1 MAQNLTVHDK
11 PVRKFS
17 LQDLVPRK
25 KRKSR
30 DMLAISPAA
39 NAFLNLLMIIV
50 CAMVLIPIYV
60 IVISSVTAES
70 ALTANGYRLWP
81 AKFATVAY
89 QFLFT
94 QGSIVITAYENTII
108 ATVAG
113 TLIAVT
119 MVGLYAY
126 AISRDNFK
134 FKTFFT
140 FFAFFTMLFSGG
152 LVSYYMVVRQVLQIQ
167 NSLWALFLP
176 SAFSPFWVIV
186 MRTFYRANVPNELIE
201 SARIDG
207 GGEWRILLQIVLPLS
222 TPGLATVALFS
233 AIGIWNNFFNCLLL
247 VDDAKYYSLQFT
259 IYTTLNNI
267 RFLLEN
273 ADKMAGIYTT
283 LNNIRFLLENADKM
297 AGLVNVSELPSQTFR
312 MAMAVV
318 TVGPIVLAYPYFQRF
333 FIRGLT
339 IGAVKG

>member
-1 MAQNLTVHDK
+1 
-11 PVRKFS
+11 
-17 LQDLVPRK
+17 
-25 KRKSR
+25 
-30 DMLAISPAA
+30 
-39 NAFLNLLMIIV
+39 
-50 CAMVLIPIYV
+50 
-60 IVISSVTAES
+60 
-70 ALTANGYRLWP
+70 
-81 AKFATVAY
+81 
-89 QFLFT
+89 
-94 QGSIVITAYENTII
+94 
-108 ATVAG
+108 
-113 TLIAVT
+113 

-134 FKTFFT
+134 FRTFFT
-140 FFAFFTMLFSGG
+140 FYAFFTMLFSGG
-152 LVSYYMVVRQVLQIQ
+152 LVAYYMVTRQVLQIQ

-186 MRTFYRANVPNELIE
+186 MRTFFKLNVPNEVIE

-207 GGEWRILLQIVLPLS
+207 ASEWRTLLQIVLPLS
-222 TPGLATVALFS
+222 IPGLATVALFS

-247 VDDAKYYSLQFT
+247 VDEAKYYSLQFT

-273 ADKMAGIYTT
+273 ADKMQ
-283 LNNIRFLLENADKM
+283 
-297 AGLVNVSELPSQTFR
+297 GLVNVSTLPSQTFR

-318 TVGPIVLAYPYFQRF
+318 TVGPIIFAYPFFQRY

>member
-1 MAQNLTVHDK
+1 MAKSIDADYK
-11 PVRKFS
+11 PMQKVKLRGLLPVNRKN
-17 LQDLVPRK
+17 
-25 KRKSR
+25 R
-30 DMLAISPAA
+30 DMLAISPVT
-39 NAFLNLLMIIV
+39 NIFMNLLMVIV
-50 CAMVLIPIYV
+50 CLVALIPIYV
-60 IVISSVTAES
+60 VVISSVTSEA

-81 AKFATVAY
+81 EEFSTTAY
-89 QFLFT
+89 KFLFG
-94 QGSIVITAYENTII
+94 QGSILITAYINTII
-108 ATVAG
+108 STVAG
-113 TLIAVT
+113 TVLAVA

-140 FFAFFTMLFSGG
+140 FYAFFTMLFGGG
-152 LVSYYMVVRQVLQIQ
+152 LVAYYMVMRQVLSIQ

-186 MRTFYRANVPNELIE
+186 MRTFYKANVPVEVIE

-207 GGEWRILLQIVLPLS
+207 ASEWRTLLQIVIPLS
-222 TPGLATVALFS
+222 IPGLATVALFS

-247 VDDAKYYSLQFT
+247 VDEAKYYSLQFT

-273 ADKMAGIYTT
+273 ADKMAG
-283 LNNIRFLLENADKM
+283 
-297 AGLVNVSELPSQTFR
+297 LVNISALPSQTFR

-318 TVGPIVLAYPYFQRF
+318 TVGPIIFAYPFFQKYFV
-333 FIRGLT
+333 RGLT

>member
-1 MAQNLTVHDK
+1 M
-11 PVRKFS
+11 
-17 LQDLVPRK
+17 
-25 KRKSR
+25 RKSK
-30 DMLAISPAA
+30 DMLAVSPAA
-39 NAFLNLLMIIV
+39 NAFLNLYMVIV
-50 CAMVLIPIYV
+50 CLVALIPIYV
-60 IVISSVTAES
+60 IVISSVTSEA

-81 AKFATVAY
+81 EEFSTIAY
-89 QFLFT
+89 TFLFS
-94 QGSIVITAYENTII
+94 QGSIVITAYINTII
-108 ATVAG
+108 ATLVG
-113 TLIAVT
+113 TIMAVI

-134 FKTFFT
+134 FRTFFT
-140 FFAFFTMLFSGG
+140 FYAFFTMLFGGG
-152 LVSYYMVVRQVLQIQ
+152 LVSYYMVTRQVLQIQ

-186 MRTFYRANVPNELIE
+186 MRTFYKMNVPNELIE
-201 SARIDG
+201 AARMDG
-207 GGEWRILLQIVLPLS
+207 ATEWRTLLQIVLPLS
-222 TPGLATVALFS
+222 VPGLATVALFS

-273 ADKMAGIYTT
+273 ADKMAG
-283 LNNIRFLLENADKM
+283 
-297 AGLVNVSELPSQTFR
+297 LVNVSALPSQTFR

-318 TVGPIVLAYPYFQRF
+318 TVGPIIFAYPFFQKY

-339 IGAVKG
+339 IGAIKG

>member
-1 MAQNLTVHDK
+1 MEKNMSTVENSTH
-11 PVRKFS
+11 S
-17 LQDLVPRK
+17 LFQT
-25 KRKSR
+25 KRQPR
-30 DMLAISPAA
+30 DMLSISPAT
-39 NAFLNLLMIIV
+39 NLVLNLLMVVFCILTLV
-50 CAMVLIPIYV
+50 PFYV

-70 ALTANGYRLWP
+70 ALAANGYRLWP
-81 AKFATVAY
+81 ATFSTMAY
-89 QFLFT
+89 KFLFA
-94 QGSIVITAYENTII
+94 QGSILVTAYINTIVS
-108 ATVAG
+108 TLAG
-113 TLIAVT
+113 TLLSVV
-119 MVGLYAY
+119 MVGTYAY

-134 FKTFFT
+134 FKGLFT
-140 FFAFFTMLFSGG
+140 FYAFFTMLFGGG
-152 LVSYYMVVRQVLQIQ
+152 LVAYYMVTRQVLQIQ

-186 MRTFYRANVPNELIE
+186 MRTFYKANVPTEVIE

-207 GGEWRILLQIVLPLS
+207 ASEWRTLLQIVLPLS
-222 TPGLATVALFS
+222 VPGLATVALFS

-259 IYTTLNNI
+259 IYN
-267 RFLLEN
+267 
-273 ADKMAGIYTT
+273 T

-318 TVGPIVLAYPYFQRF
+318 TVGPIIFAYPFFQRY

>member
-1 MAQNLTVHDK
+1 MTKSIDADYK
-11 PVRKFS
+11 PLRK
-17 LQDLVPRK
+17 VNPRGLFAASEK
-25 KRKSR
+25 GNK
-30 DMLAISPAA
+30 DMLAISPAV
-39 NAFLNLLMIIV
+39 NLFLNLYMVIV
-50 CAMVLIPIYV
+50 CILVLIPVYV
-60 IVISSVTAES
+60 IVIASVTSEA

-81 AKFATVAY
+81 AEFATVAY
-89 QFLFT
+89 KFLFS
-94 QGSIVITAYENTII
+94 QGSIVITAYINTILS
-108 ATVAG
+108 TLAG
-113 TLIAVT
+113 TLMSVV

-140 FFAFFTMLFSGG
+140 FYAFFTMLFGGG
-152 LVSYYMVVRQVLQIQ
+152 LVAYYMVMRQVLQIQ

-186 MRTFYRANVPNELIE
+186 MRTFYKTNVPSEVIE

-207 GGEWRILLQIVLPLS
+207 ASEWRTLLQIVLPLS
-222 TPGLATVALFS
+222 VPGLATVALFS

-273 ADKMAGIYTT
+273 ADKMAG
-283 LNNIRFLLENADKM
+283 
-297 AGLVNVSELPSQTFR
+297 LVNVSTLPSQTFR

-318 TVGPIVLAYPYFQRF
+318 TVGPIIFAYPFFQRY